1 MSVKK
6 DTDIIKDQVTSQK
19 KKSTDVT
26 ENSLN
31 TSGSQG
37 TSTEALKNYKDQE
50 WSIDQYDWQGL
61 LKNDKKLQT
70 SEEIALSSLLK
81 PYIGENNLTIIKGT
95 SLTVSIV
102 GVGLSQEEYNQA
114 QDNLPLIVADLNKEA
129 QVSIVDFTLTFYD
142 NDSKLNKKSRM
153 FYQEN
158 GVLKEMT
165 NKK

>member
-1 MSVKK
+1 M
-6 DTDIIKDQVTSQK
+6 
-19 KKSTDVT
+19 
-26 ENSLN
+26 
-31 TSGSQG
+31 
-37 TSTEALKNYKDQE
+37 
-50 WSIDQYDWQGL
+50 
-61 LKNDKKLQT
+61 KNDKKLQT